1 MTTTPTLPVRYR
13 YDDEPVVAVWLPLM
27 LRLQSVAKK
36 GAPSVISIRVIVDEN
51 GEPQWYGRPKV
62 TSIEPKARA
71 GALTEFLDA
80 LGE

>member
-36 GAPSVISIRVIVDEN
+36 GAPSVSE
-51 GEPQWYGRPKV
+51 
-62 TSIEPKARA
+62 
-71 GALTEFLDA
+71 
-80 LGE
+80 